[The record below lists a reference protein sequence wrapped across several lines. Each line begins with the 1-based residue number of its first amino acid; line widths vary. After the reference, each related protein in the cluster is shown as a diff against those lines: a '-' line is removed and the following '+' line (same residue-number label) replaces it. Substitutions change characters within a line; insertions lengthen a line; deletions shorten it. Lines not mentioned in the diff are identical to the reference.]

1 MPDVMF
7 AVSIKSEGIHVTD
20 FHVQGISIALGVGL

>member
-7 AVSIKSEGIHVTD
+7 AVSIKSEGIHVID
-20 FHVQGISIALGVGL
+20 FHVQGINIVLDGGL